1 MQQGRQLQVPAPCKA
16 VAGTDVLQLA
26 SAAGIS
32 LWTRGTWRQVKSQ
45 RYQELQSPREGV
57 TACHNLV
64 LIWAPG
70 RATTL
75 LLITCITA
83 SRGCVSGEHVSP
95 PLCYTSFNP
104 TAPLQHAALGLVWP
118 HPSFCVW
125 QLPGAGGKREGCSVT
140 ALVEGIPRFG
150 SPEGLPLFTPT
161 VQEHVTACS
170 LVSWPG
176 MCYSPSNSH
185 LQLGEPSRKALQ
197 PLWLP
202 LLGRSHIQEK

>member
-1 MQQGRQLQVPAPCKA
+1 MPAPCKT

-45 RYQELQSPREGV
+45 RYQELQSPKEGV
-57 TACHNLV
+57 TACHSLV

-95 PLCYTSFNP
+95 HCVTPPLIPLPHSSMQLLGWSSP
-104 TAPLQHAALGLVWP
+104 TLPFACGSCLV
-118 HPSFCVW
+118 
-125 QLPGAGGKREGCSVT
+125 
-140 ALVEGIPRFG
+140 LVESRR
-150 SPEGLPLFTPT
+150 
-161 VQEHVTACS
+161 VV
-170 LVSWPG
+170 V
-176 MCYSPSNSH
+176 
-185 LQLGEPSRKALQ
+185 LQLWLRESQGLGPQKGCHSSRLQ
-197 PLWLP
+197 S
-202 LLGRSHIQEK
+202 RSI